1 MTVQI
6 AWEDDSKRVL
16 RFDLDEN
23 WTWDEFF
30 AAKNESYDLINSVP
44 HKVGVIVNI
53 SSRTALKPK
62 LLSNT
67 RKALSDKHPNTFVV
81 VIVVANSFTRT
92 TIGLLYNSIRFSSM
106 RVEIAASLDEAHVII
121 DQRLGE
127 QLSLSD
133 Q

>member
-6 AWEDDSKRVL
+6 AWEDDSKRVM

-53 SSRTALKPK
+53 SSRTALKPN

-106 RVEIAASLDEAHVII
+106 RVEIAASLDEAHLII
-121 DQRLGE
+121 EQRLHE